1 MATAITPLP
10 STTTTMKSRTIL
22 INRDEKLNEFRS
34 TFTSLKEDEPSNINI
49 KSNEL
54 FENETRNNMVKW
66 LVFLCDTLNFN
77 FQTLN
82 RAIIIFDKY
91 ISISDLLENED
102 LTQEKMNLITVG
114 CLSLGTKLEEI
125 NCNYVKFF
133 TDKVL
138 NLPDCQIF
146 SIKDL
151 TQMEMTILK
160 KLKFKTL
167 YSTAYDFLLFYLELA
182 EYFYNLPKYFI
193 ANIKN
198 YSLNLMKQ
206 NINSNLYLSMYQ
218 SDYAFFCLQQAFV
231 QIGQKFIMVKIR
243 NILISDDLL
252 RMQRKRNFNDNNEIN
267 ERNFNR
273 NLEVNHF
280 SLSSF

>member
-1 MATAITPLP
+1 
-10 STTTTMKSRTIL
+10 MKSNTSFK
-22 INRDEKLNEFRS
+22 NRAEKLSEFKS
-34 TFTSLKEDEPSNINI
+34 AFASLKEDEPSNINI

-91 ISISDLLENED
+91 ISLSDLFENEE
-102 LTQEKMNLITVG
+102 LTQEKMNLITIG

-146 SIKDL
+146 SVKDL
-151 TQMEMTILK
+151 AKMELKILK
-160 KLKFKTL
+160 QLKYKTL
-167 YSTAYDFLLFYLELA
+167 YTTSYDFLLYYLDIFQ
-182 EYFYNLPKYFI
+182 YFYNSPSYFFE
-193 ANIKN
+193 NIKN
-198 YSLNLMKQ
+198 CTLYLMKQ
-206 NINSNLYLSMYQ
+206 NINTNLYLSMSQ
-218 SDYAFFCLQQAFV
+218 SDYAFFCLHQAFM
-231 QIGQKFIMVKIR
+231 QIGNNDIIKKLLNLLILFNNGINSNNLKREERSDNINSKYDKIKIFC
-243 NILISDDLL
+243 NS
-252 RMQRKRNFNDNNEIN
+252 
-267 ERNFNR
+267 
-273 NLEVNHF
+273 EVNIF
-280 SLSSF
+280 SLPSF

>member
-1 MATAITPLP
+1 
-10 STTTTMKSRTIL
+10 MKSNASFIT
-22 INRDEKLNEFRS
+22 RDEKFSEIKS
-34 TFTSLKEDEPSNINI
+34 TFSSLKEDEPSNINI

-91 ISISDLLENED
+91 ISLSDLFENED
-102 LTQEKMNLITVG
+102 LTQEKMNLITIG

-146 SIKDL
+146 SVKDL
-151 TQMEMTILK
+151 SKMELKILK
-160 KLKFKTL
+160 QLKYKTL
-167 YSTAYDFLLFYLELA
+167 YTTSYDFLLYYLDIFK
-182 EYFYNLPKYFI
+182 YFYNSSSYFFE
-193 ANIKN
+193 NIKN
-198 YSLNLMKQ
+198 YALYLMKQ
-206 NINSNLYLSMYQ
+206 NINTNLYLLMSQ
-218 SDYAFFCLQQAFV
+218 SDYAFFSLHQAFM
-231 QIGQKFIMVKIR
+231 QIGNNDIMKKLL
-243 NILISDDLL
+243 NILILFNNNINSNNL
-252 RMQRKRNFNDNNEIN
+252 KREERTENISTKIDRINIFRNSEFNI
-267 ERNFNR
+267 FQ
-273 NLEVNHF
+273 LP
-280 SLSSF
+280 SF

>member
-1 MATAITPLP
+1 
-10 STTTTMKSRTIL
+10 MKSNMNSIK
-22 INRDEKLNEFRS
+22 IKKKISEFRS
-34 TFTSLKEDEPSNINI
+34 IFITLKEDEPQKIST
-49 KSNEL
+49 KSNDL
-54 FENETRNNMVKW
+54 FENDTRNNMVKW
-66 LVFLCDTLNFN
+66 LVFLSETLNFSN
-77 FQTLN
+77 QTLFLS
-82 RAIIIFDKY
+82 ITIFDKY
-91 ISISDLLENED
+91 ISVSDLLENEE
-102 LTQEKMNLITVG
+102 LNQEKMNLITIG
-114 CLSLGTKLEEI
+114 CLSLATKLEEI

>member
-1 MATAITPLP
+1 
-10 STTTTMKSRTIL
+10 MKSNASFIT
-22 INRDEKLNEFRS
+22 RDEKFSEIKS
-34 TFTSLKEDEPSNINI
+34 TFSSLKEDEPSNINI

-91 ISISDLLENED
+91 ISLSDLFENED
-102 LTQEKMNLITVG
+102 LTQEKMNLITIG

-146 SIKDL
+146 SVKDL
-151 TQMEMTILK
+151 TNMEMLILK
-160 KLKFKTL
+160 KLSFKTL
-167 YSTAYDFLLFYLELA
+167 YTTSYDFLLYYLDIIRN
-182 EYFYNLPKYFI
+182 FYNPTNNVLDDIKKYS
-193 ANIKN
+193 KE
-198 YSLNLMKQ
+198 
-206 NINSNLYLSMYQ
+206 LYKARVTNAKY
-218 SDYAFFCLQQAFV
+218 
-231 QIGQKFIMVKIR
+231 
-243 NILISDDLL
+243 
-252 RMQRKRNFNDNNEIN
+252 
-267 ERNFNR
+267 
-273 NLEVNHF
+273 
-280 SLSSF
+280 